1 MQRCL
6 LIKVP
11 SANETLSALQLTERD
26 NRLSELEKKVKESE
40 DKNRKMERTLKDN
53 NERIADVEREV
64 IMSDEKPLHKRR
76 L

>member
-64 IMSDEKPLHKRR
+64 IMSDEKPLQNLR

>member
-64 IMSDEKPLHKRR
+64 IMFDEKPLQKRR

>member
-1 MQRCL
+1 M
-6 LIKVP
+6 IKVS

-64 IMSDEKPLHKRR
+64 IMFDEKPLQKRR

>member
-11 SANETLSALQLTERD
+11 SANESLSALQLTERD

-64 IMSDEKPLHKRR
+64 IMSDEKPLQNLR

>member
-6 LIKVP
+6 LIKV
-11 SANETLSALQLTERD
+11 SGANETLSALQLTERD

>member
-6 LIKVP
+6 LIKV
-11 SANETLSALQLTERD
+11 SGANETLSALQLTERD

-64 IMSDEKPLHKRR
+64 IMSDEKPLQNLR